1 MTPEEQAQVIE
12 RYGERLKR
20 LGPTVQAL
28 GWRDQA
34 QQTLR
39 FDVLTSMVPFLE
51 GKRVLDVGCG
61 FGDFY
66 DHLRSRRLSVEYT
79 GCDISPDVL
88 AVARE
93 RRPDLVFEER
103 NMVIHPY
110 PDCSF
115 DYVFISGIFNHRI
128 GDNRTF
134 LESMLAAAFRVCTH
148 GVAANMMT
156 DQVDYRDAS
165 LHYFT
170 PEQVLGFC
178 RGLSRHVALRHDYP
192 LYEFTVGVYRGPR
205 LDDITS
211 C

>member
-1 MTPEEQAQVIE
+1 MTPEEQAHVIE
-12 RYGERLKR
+12 RYGERLRR

-39 FDVLTSMVPFLE
+39 FDVLTGMVPFLE

-79 GCDISPDVL
+79 GCDISPDML

-93 RRPDLVFEER
+93 RQPDLIFEER
-103 NMVIHPY
+103 NILSNPY
-110 PDCSF
+110 PDNAF

-128 GDNRTF
+128 RDNQAF
-134 LESMLAAAFRVCTH
+134 LESMLAAAFRACAH

-156 DQVDYRDAS
+156 DQVDYRDAY
-165 LHYFT
+165 LYYFN

-178 RGLSRHVALRHDYP
+178 RSLSRHVALRHDYP
-192 LYEFTVGVYRGPR
+192 LYEFTVGVYRSPR

-211 C
+211 Y